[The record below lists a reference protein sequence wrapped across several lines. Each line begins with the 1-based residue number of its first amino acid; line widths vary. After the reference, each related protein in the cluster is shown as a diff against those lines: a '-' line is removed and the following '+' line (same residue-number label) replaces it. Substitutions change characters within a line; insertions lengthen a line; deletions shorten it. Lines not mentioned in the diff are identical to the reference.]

1 MNNNNNNSN
10 NTNSMGIAI
19 CNECS
24 CKKRDVCKRYN
35 KEDLALVNFGNVC
48 NEDTDYKYFI
58 PKKD

>member
-1 MNNNNNNSN
+1 MNNNSN
-10 NTNSMGIAI
+10 NSNSMGISI

-35 KEDLALVNFGNVC
+35 KEDLAVVNFGNIC
-48 NEDTDYKYFI
+48 DKDTDYKYFI